1 MHYDK
6 EGAIEWMKSRGYS
19 NTATNGTEDLL
30 FFLKKFPDGHIHL
43 HATIFLKKQTIEL
56 DTTSVLDLGISLYCP
71 AIQMDV
77 MKFETFEERIYNYAY
92 LCLYGKTNES
102 GSKMGFALPNPSG
115 QVHTG
120 QSADE
125 SGTEGETLRGR
136 KPGGVEKA
144 EGKAKKPIKE
154 RKAAFW
160 DEVKGVAKQKGYP
173 KELAVEFYT
182 YWTEDNKS
190 GTRFR
195 KEAET
200 FFDIPKRFGTWI
212 KNNKA
217 WSKQTFVEQKA
228 EKQNEELKTRKP
240 TLKHKELF

>member
-6 EGAIEWMKSRGYS
+6 EGAIEWMKQRGYS

-30 FFLKKFPDGHIHL
+30 FFLKKFPDGQIHL
-43 HATIFLKKQTIEL
+43 HGTIFLKKQTVEL
-56 DTTSVLDLGISLYCP
+56 DTTAVLDLGIALYCQG
-71 AIQMDV
+71 IQMDV
-77 MKFETFEERIYNYAY
+77 MKFEKFEETIYNYAY
-92 LCLYGKTNES
+92 LCFYGTQPT
-102 GSKMGFALPNPSG
+102 GSTMAINISNPTG
-115 QVHTG
+115 PVHTG
-120 QSADE
+120 SSTAE
-125 SGTEGETLRGR
+125 STGEGEAVRGR

-154 RKAAFW
+154 RKAEFW

-173 KELAVEFYT
+173 KELAIEFYT

-217 WSKQTFVEQKA
+217 WSKQTFIEQKA